1 VIAHIRLPL
10 IPAPQLIKVVKP
22 TKLVPPQL
30 FYEAIEYHA
39 APNEVNTNYVRFRPR
54 KHVGAWHFQTP
65 DSNYLL
71 SNGNLT
77 AKKVS
82 QFWGK
87 AVLGS
92 APFSRGKIY
101 WEVRI
106 DHINADKTG
115 MVIGVITAD
124 NQGINDLNSVCAIDM
139 YGNIYGFHSPVYDV
153 RNNVPGTWIGQVGDS
168 IGILLD
174 MDNQRI
180 SFSKNGVPLYTALQM
195 KLQYRSKKTVAPT
208 TEGQSTSPPTSPPN
222 SPVKSG
228 VVDKSKI
235 EHLLWPAVFMYYDN
249 DQITVDPHAQYKDW
263 NMLNESYKNS

>member
-1 VIAHIRLPL
+1 
-10 IPAPQLIKVVKP
+10 
-22 TKLVPPQL
+22 
-30 FYEAIEYHA
+30 
-39 APNEVNTNYVRFRPR
+39 
-54 KHVGAWHFQTP
+54 
-65 DSNYLL
+65 
-71 SNGNLT
+71 
-77 AKKVS
+77 
-82 QFWGK
+82 
-87 AVLGS
+87 
-92 APFSRGKIY
+92 
-101 WEVRI
+101 
-106 DHINADKTG
+106 

-228 VVDKSKI
+228 AVDKSKV

>member
-1 VIAHIRLPL
+1 
-10 IPAPQLIKVVKP
+10 
-22 TKLVPPQL
+22 
-30 FYEAIEYHA
+30 
-39 APNEVNTNYVRFRPR
+39 
-54 KHVGAWHFQTP
+54 
-65 DSNYLL
+65 
-71 SNGNLT
+71 LT
-77 AKKVS
+77 SKKVS

-101 WEVRI
+101 WEVKI

-139 YGNIYGFHSPVYDV
+139 YGNIYGFHSVYDV
-153 RNNVPGTWIGQVGDS
+153 RNNIPGTWIGQVGDS

-195 KLQYRSKKTVAPT
+195 KLQFRSKKSSNGTSDV
-208 TEGQSTSPPTSPPN
+208 QNISPPTSPPS
-222 SPVKSG
+222 SPVKGGLTSS
-228 VVDKSKI
+228 VPEKPKV
-235 EHLLWPAVFMYYDN
+235 EHFLWPAVFMYYDN

-263 NMLNESYKNS
+263 NMLNESYKNN